1 MEAAVNSKSTVLVVD
16 DEQTALVLRK
26 LVLEKS
32 GFRVLTASSGQ
43 QALEML
49 STESVNLVLSD
60 LLMPKMLGTELARRV
75 KENYPE
81 LPVVII
87 SGVNEIPQEASYA
100 DMFISKLE
108 GPVSLTEKLRAL
120 LNHSEVSQQS
130 SARPA

>member
-1 MEAAVNSKSTVLVVD
+1 MEAVVNNKATVLVVD

-32 GFRVLTASSGQ
+32 GFHVLTATSGQ

-49 STESVNLVLSD
+49 PVTQIDLVLSD
-60 LLMPKMLGTELARRV
+60 LLMPKMLGTELARRI
-75 KENYPE
+75 KENFPD

-108 GPVSLTEKLRAL
+108 GPVALMEKLRSL
-120 LNHSEVSQQS
+120 LKQDQLSVKST
-130 SARPA
+130 AKPA